1 VPVRATQEIDSL
13 SLGRTSFM
21 LVMLAI
27 AGSMALL
34 MIILGIY
41 DVISHGVL
49 QRTREIGIR
58 LALGAQEGE
67 LQSMFV
73 WSALLLT
80 AVGVAFKGP

>member
-1 VPVRATQEIDSL
+1 VPVRATQEIDSV

-34 MIILGIY
+34 IIILGIY
-41 DVISHGVL
+41 GVISSGVS

-58 LALGAQEGE
+58 LTLGAQEGE
-67 LQSMFV
+67 LRSMFV
-73 WSALLLT
+73 
-80 AVGVAFKGP
+80 